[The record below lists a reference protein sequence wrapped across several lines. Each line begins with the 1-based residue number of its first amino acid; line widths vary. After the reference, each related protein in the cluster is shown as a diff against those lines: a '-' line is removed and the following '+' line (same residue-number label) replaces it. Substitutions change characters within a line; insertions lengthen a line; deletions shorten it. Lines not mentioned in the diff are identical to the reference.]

1 MVRHIV
7 GTGFQVV
14 VAANQNI
21 CIRRIM
27 PGVES
32 RHTPKIFGEHNLREV
47 QGSAG
52 DIVVNNFFAL
62 VDVTIE
68 DNDNLKVSFRL
79 SRKRV

>member
-1 MVRHIV
+1 
-7 GTGFQVV
+7 
-14 VAANQNI
+14 
-21 CIRRIM
+21 M

-32 RHTPKIFGEHNLREV
+32 RHAPKIFGEHNLREV
-47 QGSAG
+47 QDSAG